1 MRVIEKKVNVSRRV
15 IGTVD
20 PLKSSTI
27 GSAVDGRVVK
37 FLINDG
43 DQVKKDEP
51 LAQLRTETLKIE
63 LFAARAELNLYE
75 QRLAE
80 LENGSRPEDIDE
92 ARARMLGAKAA
103 MENAAGKLQRME
115 ALSVSRAASKTDLDD
130 ARERAEFNRHAYLA
144 TEALLKRIEEG
155 PRIEQIAQAKAR
167 VELQKQRVRL
177 IDDRITK
184 HTIRAPFDGFVA
196 AEFTEV
202 GAWIT
207 SGDPVAT
214 IVQLDEVEIRV
225 SATAEDAVQLRRG
238 DTIRVEFP
246 ELPGQL
252 FIGNVDRVV
261 PVAESRARTF
271 PIYIRMTN
279 QICDGVPRLMAGMLA
294 RVELP
299 TGQRQM
305 LPLVTKDALVLD
317 QDGCSVFV
325 VDLDSPAEGKPSGAR
340 TGTVRQVPV
349 NLGVAVG
356 GLIQIRSTVPP
367 GDTVRADDLVVVE
380 GNERLRSDEWDER
393 PKRVEIVRILEIDEL
408 ALEAELHSG
417 STN

>member
-1 MRVIEKKVNVSRRV
+1 
-15 IGTVD
+15 
-20 PLKSSTI
+20 
-27 GSAVDGRVVK
+27 
-37 FLINDG
+37 
-43 DQVKKDEP
+43 
-51 LAQLRTETLKIE
+51 
-63 LFAARAELNLYE
+63 
-75 QRLAE
+75 
-80 LENGSRPEDIDE
+80 
-92 ARARMLGAKAA
+92 MLAKAQV
-103 MENAAGKLQRME
+103 ELQ
-115 ALSVSRAASKTDLDD
+115 
-130 ARERAEFNRHAYLA
+130 
-144 TEALLKRIEEG
+144 
-155 PRIEQIAQAKAR
+155 EQR
-167 VELQKQRVRL
+167 VELIK
-177 IDDRITK
+177 DRIDK
-184 HTIRAPFDGFVA
+184 HTILAPFDGFVA

-207 SGDPVAT
+207 SGDPIAR

-246 ELPGQL
+246 ELPDQL

-261 PVAESRARTF
+261 PVAESRARTY

-317 QDGCSVFV
+317 QHGCSVFV